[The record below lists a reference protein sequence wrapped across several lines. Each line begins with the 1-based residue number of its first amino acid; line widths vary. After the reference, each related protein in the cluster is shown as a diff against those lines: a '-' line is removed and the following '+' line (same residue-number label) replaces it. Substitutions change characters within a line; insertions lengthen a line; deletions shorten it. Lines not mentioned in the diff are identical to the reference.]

1 MKNKHGFTLIE
12 LLAVIVVL
20 AIIALIATPIV
31 MNAINKS
38 KKGAAERS
46 AENYIK
52 QVEVAIATKRLDE
65 STGDLSFLDGTYTI
79 NSDGNLEGNNLTEP
93 LVIEVSGDK
102 PTSGTIIVKDGEVQA
117 NSTMTIGD
125 YSITYSDGKCS
136 ATKNDSDSEPEQVT
150 KIYTN
155 GEVVYFNVD
164 NGTKCTSSEA
174 VSTTGTKAG
183 CMKFYAFNDNGGTTV
198 NLLLDHNTAAYVAWN
213 SSGSNADGPSEVLT
227 QLQADTSLWQG
238 TITPANY
245 TNYIESTLNYT
256 IDYSSYKARLIT
268 AQEIATITGNTSW
281 DEKSASDSYYVHD
294 NTQTEYTGEAG
305 TNKYAWLFDNTDGCT
320 TFGCNVA
327 DSSTYGYWTA
337 SSNVSNSGGAWFVV
351 YSGGVYY
358 NNVDSDYSGVRPVIT
373 VLKSKL
379 S

>member
-136 ATKNDSDSEPEQVT
+136 ATKNNSDSEQKE
-150 KIYTN
+150 
-155 GEVVYFNVD
+155 ED
-164 NGTKCTSSEA
+164 TSSEDET
-174 VSTTGTKAG
+174 STVVYESYGPSKNIGDTLDPTQYTSSVDAILYSKYVLDKDNKVIELYACGVVDSDEYCVRGGDPSFYGWSEDEADYTGNVLVLK
-183 CMKFYAFNDNGGTTV
+183 KLRDSGG
-198 NLLLDHNTAAYVAWN
+198 NCPIYEDYSYCQITAAYFLYAY
-213 SSGSNADGPSEVLT
+213 SSGRVEVN
-227 QLQADTSLWQG
+227 W
-238 TITPANY
+238 
-245 TNYIESTLNYT
+245 
-256 IDYSSYKARLIT
+256 
-268 AQEIATITGNTSW
+268 
-281 DEKSASDSYYVHD
+281 
-294 NTQTEYTGEAG
+294 
-305 TNKYAWLFDNTDGCT
+305 
-320 TFGCNVA
+320 
-327 DSSTYGYWTA
+327 
-337 SSNVSNSGGAWFVV
+337 GG
-351 YSGGVYY
+351 G
-358 NNVDSDYSGVRPVIT
+358 
-373 VLKSKL
+373 SK
-379 S
+379 